1 MVSILIVATN
11 NYTQFVSELL
21 HSIERC
27 WKYTGLKIH
36 YHIFTDR
43 VGEVT
48 DILQWKEISVHEIEH
63 REWPYATL
71 YRFHFFKRYMQEIQ
85 GDYIFYVDADT
96 RFTALVD
103 DILSDRV
110 AVQHCGFVGERGSYE
125 RNPESAA
132 YVAPH
137 EGTMYYGGGFYG
149 FSKAEFIKFN
159 AAMVEMVEAD
169 RKKGITPE
177 HNDEAYMNRYFID
190 NPPTL
195 VLSPS
200 YHYPENHPY
209 IYSKWGGKD
218 KYQCKLLL
226 LNKNHKQIR

>member
-11 NYTQFVSELL
+11 NYTQFVRHLAQSIDEYWHIPYEL
-21 HSIERC
+21 HV
-27 WKYTGLKIH
+27 
-36 YHIFTDR
+36 FTDR
-43 VGEVT
+43 VGEVI
-48 DILQWKEISVHEIEH
+48 DLLPIENVFVHEIEH

-71 YRFHFFKRYMQEIQ
+71 YRFHFFKRYMNEIK
-85 GDYIFYVDADT
+85 GDYVFYVDADT
-96 RFTALVD
+96 RFTGLVD

-125 RNPESAA
+125 RNPASVS

-159 AAMVEMVEAD
+159 AKMVAMVEAD
-169 RKKGITPE
+169 RKNGITPE

-190 NPPTL
+190 NTPTL

-209 IYSKWGGKD
+209 IYRKWGGRH
-218 KYQCKLLL
+218 KYDCKLLL
-226 LNKNHKQIR
+226 LNKNHNQMR

>member
-11 NYTQFVSELL
+11 NYTQFVSDLAKSVEEYWHVPYEL
-21 HSIERC
+21 
-27 WKYTGLKIH
+27 
-36 YHIFTDR
+36 HIFTDR
-43 VGEVT
+43 VGEIGDMLIDEDVC
-48 DILQWKEISVHEIEH
+48 VHEIEH

-71 YRFHFFKRYMQEIQ
+71 YRFHFFRRYMNSIQ
-85 GDYIFYVDADT
+85 GDYVFYVDADT
-96 RFTALVD
+96 RFTD
-103 DILSDRV
+103 NIDNIFSDRV
-110 AVQHCGFVGERGSYE
+110 ATQHCGFVGERGSYE
-125 RNPESAA
+125 KNQESVA

-149 FSKAEFIKFN
+149 FSKDEFVKFN
-159 AAMVEMVEAD
+159 NHMVAMVEAD

-177 HNDEAYMNRYFID
+177 HNDEAYMNRYFVD

-218 KYQCKLLL
+218 RYQCKLLL

>member
-11 NYTQFVSELL
+11 NYTQFLKGLL
-21 HSIERC
+21 ESINKC
-27 WKYTGLKIH
+27 WTYDYKV
-36 YHIFTDR
+36 HIFTDR
-43 VGEVT
+43 AGEVI
-48 DILQWKEISVHEIEH
+48 DQHEHKRVFVHGIEH

-71 YRFHFFKRYMQEIQ
+71 YRFHFFKRYMNEIK
-85 GDYIFYVDADT
+85 GDYVFYVDADT
-96 RFTALVD
+96 RFTGLVD

-125 RNPESAA
+125 RNPLSVA

-149 FSKAEFIKFN
+149 FSKEEFLKFN
-159 AAMVEMVEAD
+159 AKMVEMVEAD
-169 RKKGITPE
+169 RKNEITPE

-209 IYSKWGGKD
+209 IYSKWGGAD
-218 KYQCKLLL
+218 KYKCKLLL
-226 LNKNHKQIR
+226 LNKNHNQIR